1 MNKKI
6 LIIEDDS
13 FLSGMEAGKLQK
25 EGFEVLTAAN
35 GADGL
40 KIIETNPNMIACI
53 LLDLMLPQVDGF
65 AVLESVRA
73 GTTEKPPIIVFS
85 NLADDESLKKATD
98 LGATAYMIKSNF
110 TLDELVEKVREVT
123 K

>member
-13 FLSGMEAGKLQK
+13 FLSGLEAGKLQK
-25 EGFEVLTAAN
+25 EGYEVLTAAN

-53 LLDLMLPQVDGF
+53 LLDLLLPNVDGF

-85 NLADDESLKKATD
+85 NLADDESMTKATT

-110 TLDELVEKVREVT
+110 TLDELVEKIREVA

>member
-6 LIIEDDS
+6 LIVEDDS
-13 FLSGMEAGKLQK
+13 FLSGLEAGKLQK
-25 EGFEVLTAAN
+25 EGFDVLTAAN

-53 LLDLMLPQVDGF
+53 LLDLMLPNVDGF
-65 AVLESVRA
+65 AVLESIRA

-85 NLADDESLKKATD
+85 NLADDESLAKATN

>member
-1 MNKKI
+1 
-6 LIIEDDS
+6 
-13 FLSGMEAGKLQK
+13 
-25 EGFEVLTAAN
+25 
-35 GADGL
+35 
-40 KIIETNPNMIACI
+40 
-53 LLDLMLPQVDGF
+53 MLPNVDGF

-73 GTTEKPPIIVFS
+73 GTSSNKPPIIVFS
-85 NLADDESLKKATD
+85 NLADDESSPKATN

>member
-13 FLSGMEAGKLQK
+13 FLSGLEASKLQK
-25 EGFEVLTAAN
+25 EGFDVLTAAN

-53 LLDLMLPQVDGF
+53 LLDLMLPNVDGF

-85 NLADDESLKKATD
+85 NLADDESLAKATK